1 MSSEKPSAKLH
12 IDDEMKG
19 TADFPLYGE
28 RIADILPPE
37 HFLWQLQGSFPGF
50 DDELAGMYRSQRSL
64 KHISKASWPEDI
76 LIPGDFYMQGI
87 VIPQLRG
94 LLPPLSS
101 NPEDHPETGTVEV
114 QEEGG
119 FEGQDEE
126 AAEDFD
132 PETSFPEEGEEEEW
146 QDPVSGENFE
156 QVVSSIQSRLA
167 AGSWE
172 VYKDVIA
179 YPPEVFRQIV
189 RDGEGLTGFIPKALL
204 NNLHT
209 LAFCLS
215 FSGLDFE
222 LHGERCLGCFIFRGQ
237 NIAGGM
243 SLNLGFVTKNSYYD
257 YAIPLTVH
265 ASLEYIIES
274 STEFMAQDPATEP
287 PMSEKEKASVNEDLK
302 DAWKRVFPVIVHLFT
317 HFPEDLSVRRRGSPS
332 RAIMKPEG
340 MNSPVVN
347 YWKWVP
353 EEERFRHDRVPAL
366 LKGKLRNVFLREFV
380 EGEKNSPIE
389 VAPEPGVP
397 PTLN

>member
-146 QDPVSGENFE
+146 QDPVSGETYE
-156 QVVSSIQSRLA
+156 QVVSGIESRLA
-167 AGSWE
+167 AGSRE
-172 VYKDVIA
+172 V
-179 YPPEVFRQIV
+179 
-189 RDGEGLTGFIPKALL
+189 
-204 NNLHT
+204 
-209 LAFCLS
+209 
-215 FSGLDFE
+215 
-222 LHGERCLGCFIFRGQ
+222 
-237 NIAGGM
+237 
-243 SLNLGFVTKNSYYD
+243 
-257 YAIPLTVH
+257 
-265 ASLEYIIES
+265 
-274 STEFMAQDPATEP
+274 
-287 PMSEKEKASVNEDLK
+287 
-302 DAWKRVFPVIVHLFT
+302 
-317 HFPEDLSVRRRGSPS
+317 
-332 RAIMKPEG
+332 
-340 MNSPVVN
+340 
-347 YWKWVP
+347 
-353 EEERFRHDRVPAL
+353 
-366 LKGKLRNVFLREFV
+366 
-380 EGEKNSPIE
+380 
-389 VAPEPGVP
+389 
-397 PTLN
+397 